1 MCLILSPPI
10 YLSIYILSFPTQKI
24 ISLAELGHIAK
35 AEELLNQMQ
44 ANAASTRRSELL
56 PDIESYTAM
65 MNAYIDDQRRL
76 VSTIDSETNEIISAD
91 NPTMPNEKFGDANDL
106 GASVTIMD
114 LAEKAQNLLL
124 QMEDFSGVT
133 DHHSSMRLSG
143 GTLVDPDLRNASL
156 HPSSYHYDAVISAF
170 ANSATAS
177 HKFHD
182 SSHLSKQAPFIAN
195 RWLLRMEAIADTVR
209 IDGSSVKVSPTVDSY
224 FHVMDAYASGLASR
238 RAPLHIQSIF
248 DKLIQNSYYVRPTVR
263 EYRLMLRTWGYS
275 VGHKDAAYK
284 TMGVWMRMLKL
295 FKGGDKEMEPTL
307 EDGKLVL
314 EAWTR
319 SK

>member
-1 MCLILSPPI
+1 MSYSINANLSI
-10 YLSIYILSFPTQKI
+10 YLSSLSQKI

-44 ANAASTRRSELL
+44 ANAASNRRSELL

-65 MNAYIDDQRRL
+65 MNAYIDEQRRL
-76 VSTIDSETNEIISAD
+76 VYTIDCKTNEILSAVH
-91 NPTMPNEKFGDANDL
+91 PTIPNEKFGKSNEL
-106 GASVTIMD
+106 GASGTIMD

-143 GTLVDPDLRNASL
+143 GALIDPDLRDASL
-156 HPSSYHYDAVISAF
+156 HPTSYHYDAVISAF
-170 ANSATAS
+170 ANAATAS

-182 SSHLSKQAPFIAN
+182 SSHLMKQAPFIAN
-195 RWLLRMEAIADTVR
+195 RWLLRMETIADIVR
-209 IDGSSVKVSPTVDSY
+209 VDGSSVKVSPTVDSY
-224 FHVMDAYASGLASR
+224 FHVMEAYASSVVSR
-238 RAPLHIQSIF
+238 RAPIHIQSIF
-248 DKLIQNSYYVRPTVR
+248 DKLVQNAYYVHPTVR
-263 EYRLMLRTWGYS
+263 EYRLLLRTWGYGT
-275 VGHKDAAYK
+275 GHKDAAYK
-284 TMGVWMRMLKL
+284 TMGVWMRMHKL
-295 FKGGDKEMEPTL
+295 FKGGNKEMEPTL